1 MITTLMIFQA
11 SVSLLLIIL
20 VLLQFGKGA
29 EAGLM
34 GGGASESVFSGS
46 QQGNILSK
54 ITVVLAVLFLGN
66 SVLLA
71 KLQSQRTGTSL
82 MDGEAPIARQL
93 NQDAKKE
100 KPLAGAKEAVKVPK
114 AQVPKA
120 QVPKAQVP
128 AKKK

>member
-1 MITTLMIFQA
+1 MIDTLMIFQA
-11 SVSLLLIIL
+11 AVSLLLIVL

-54 ITVVLAVLFLGN
+54 ITVLLAVLFLGN

-71 KLQSQRTGTSL
+71 KLQSQRTGTSI

-93 NQDAKKE
+93 NQDAKK
-100 KPLAGAKEAVKVPK
+100 PK
-114 AQVPKA
+114 AATDAKA
-120 QVPKAQVP
+120 STKTDAVP
-128 AKKK
+128 AAKPAEKK